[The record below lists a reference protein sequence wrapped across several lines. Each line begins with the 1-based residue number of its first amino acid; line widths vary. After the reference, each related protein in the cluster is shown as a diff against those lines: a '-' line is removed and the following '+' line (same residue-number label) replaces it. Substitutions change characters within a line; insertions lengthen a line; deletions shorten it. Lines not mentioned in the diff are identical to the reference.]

1 MVEPNTVDLR
11 ENPFAQQALQFA
23 SKNKVVD
30 QAKLGA
36 DVQKAAKTD
45 SAPSAQAQTQTV
57 PLASLNQLLSKFDVQ
72 RIPISRL
79 RLMRRD
85 PMIAFALFFIQ
96 AQLLRARWS
105 IKCPDAQ
112 VAAFVDNA
120 LREIWP
126 SLVMNYMN
134 KLTFG
139 WQAAVKRF
147 ALTNPDWTYI
157 DSNNP
162 NATESPVWDNGTI
175 QAVTWKPFVPLPP
188 EGAEPNWDDNGDFNG
203 IKYNPGLVQTSGGS
217 PPKGDPIDYDVLHS
231 LWFTN
236 ERESVHGCS
245 PGDEPVLTTNGYKP
259 IGELDPDTDLLV
271 SYEAN
276 KDTIRRG
283 GSNKPGFSFEVAS
296 RPYSGELLTVKAG
309 SESTRITPNHKLTV
323 RWTKECERH
332 WAVYLMRKGSDW
344 RIGVTKFNKE
354 KNYTCSGVSAR
365 MHAERADA
373 AWVLGVFDSK
383 HDALFHE
390 KLWSN
395 IYKVPDLTFVA
406 NDGSLSEH
414 CLTSDDLAAIW
425 SQIDSE
431 SGAKELLAARSLF
444 AEYPLYERSK
454 NGVAGRKIQ
463 SGYRV
468 KWTTAAANLIP
479 GLMEV
484 PVDPGSGQSPE
495 WHAVNVE
502 RSHFDGDVFSLDVEK
517 HHHYVSNGVI
527 TQNSLWGYPR
537 IGYAYR
543 FWWSFWFNWGL
554 ADRHFEKDA
563 DPPTIV
569 RYPPGR
575 TLADK
580 DGTQRD
586 SRAMALLIGNQARS
600 NSTIAMPSDVV
611 VDDQGMAKNTFEWS
625 IEFLKGGGN
634 FDVFEKRFA
643 QLQTMILRSCMVPEE
658 AFQAKGGSAGYNST
672 GQLQEAFQSSQIT
685 LMQELD
691 MDVNRYVIPQLVAAN
706 FADRNV
712 KAVKVTAGFDVED
725 IDLAKSI
732 IQGAANSDVQQLD
745 IDMRHLLDAVGLPV
759 LSPAAIQQKAQ
770 EKQAALDAQAQAMK
784 PDPQQPVPGQNG
796 QAGITKQGLYYD
808 ARETINLDDSKNTR
822 DALFLADLMAVGSLH
837 DHVVL
842 AEARALRGVWA
853 DTIKRD
859 FDDAAMLLSDY
870 QGKHLGLDETFFERW
885 QRRASDRVH
894 EAVTQTRRTLA
905 SIMRRG
911 STIEFERAGLTDF
924 SWDPQNSQLASDYL
938 RQRGLVLVDD
948 ITTTTRDEIKKLLAD
963 LVERNVAPEHIPS
976 LVRAHFEFFS
986 EWRANRLVRTEVV
999 NAYNYATLYAG
1010 LDHGIEQAQAIDAQL
1025 GPSRSDPE
1033 CIARNGRIFTLAEA
1047 IIEQGK
1053 EHPNGTLQWLLQ
1065 KTPTDKERLP
1075 VPDITARPGTD
1086 GLLPG

>member
-217 PPKGDPIDYDVLHS
+217 PPKGDPIDYDVLHCSPGDELVLTTNRGYVPIADLDDAKDKLVVWDKKQKRIARHKGFEFTKGSRNYAGDLISVHAGDSVARVTPNHKFTVRWNEEARSKHAVYLMRKGDWWRIGITRVAREESKSSGLGIRLSAEGGDAAWVLGMFDSKNEALFYERLWGQQYQIPDMVFQTSKWAYSSQSEHCLTTEQIESIWSQIDSASGALRLLDDLKLDAQYPFMSSGETSPRGTRGWTCNAVNMIAGCMEVPVDNGSVRADWKTIDIEHEDFQGEVFSIDVPPYHHYVSNGVVTQNS

-236 ERESVHGCS
+236 ERESVHG
-245 PGDEPVLTTNGYKP
+245 
-259 IGELDPDTDLLV
+259 
-271 SYEAN
+271 
-276 KDTIRRG
+276 
-283 GSNKPGFSFEVAS
+283 
-296 RPYSGELLTVKAG
+296 
-309 SESTRITPNHKLTV
+309 
-323 RWTKECERH
+323 
-332 WAVYLMRKGSDW
+332 
-344 RIGVTKFNKE
+344 
-354 KNYTCSGVSAR
+354 
-365 MHAERADA
+365 
-373 AWVLGVFDSK
+373 
-383 HDALFHE
+383 
-390 KLWSN
+390 
-395 IYKVPDLTFVA
+395 
-406 NDGSLSEH
+406 
-414 CLTSDDLAAIW
+414 
-425 SQIDSE
+425 
-431 SGAKELLAARSLF
+431 
-444 AEYPLYERSK
+444 
-454 NGVAGRKIQ
+454 
-463 SGYRV
+463 
-468 KWTTAAANLIP
+468 
-479 GLMEV
+479 
-484 PVDPGSGQSPE
+484 
-495 WHAVNVE
+495 
-502 RSHFDGDVFSLDVEK
+502 
-517 HHHYVSNGVI
+517 
-527 TQNSLWGYPR
+527 SLWGYPR

-580 DGTQRD
+580 DGQQRD

-706 FADRNV
+706 FSDRNV

-784 PDPQQPVPGQNG
+784 PDPQAPVPGQNG
-796 QAGITKQGLYYD
+796 QAGVTKQGLYYD
-808 ARETINLDDSKNTR
+808 ARESINLDDSKKTR
-822 DALFLADLMAVGSLH
+822 EALFLAELMAVGSLH

-842 AEARALRGVWA
+842 GEARALRGVWA
-853 DTIKRD
+853 EVIKRD
-859 FDDAAMLLSDY
+859 FDDAAMLLTDY
-870 QGKHLGLDETFFERW
+870 QGSHLGLDETFFERW
-885 QRRASDRVH
+885 QRRASERVH
-894 EAVTQTRRTLA
+894 EAVTQTRRVLA
-905 SIMRRG
+905 TVMRRG

-924 SWDPQNSQLASDYL
+924 SWDPQNSQLASEYL

-948 ITTTTRDEIKKLLAD
+948 ITTTTRNEIKTLLSD
-963 LVERNVAPEHIPS
+963 LVARNVAPEHIPS

-986 EWRANRLVRTEVV
+986 EWRADRLVRTEIVS
-999 NAYNYATLYAG
+999 AYNYATLYAG
-1010 LDHGIEQAQAIDAQL
+1010 LDHNIEQAQAIDAQL

-1033 CIARNGRIFTLAEA
+1033 CIDRNGRVFPLAEA

-1053 EHPNGTLQWLLQ
+1053 EHPQGTLQWVLL
-1065 KTPTDKERLP
+1065 KTPTDQERLP
-1075 VPDITARPGTD
+1075 VPDVTLRPGTA

>member
-23 SKNKVVD
+23 SKNKPVD

-112 VAAFVDNA
+112 VAAFIDNA

-162 NATESPVWDNGTI
+162 NATETPVWDNGTI

-236 ERESVHGCS
+236 ERESAHG
-245 PGDEPVLTTNGYKP
+245 
-259 IGELDPDTDLLV
+259 
-271 SYEAN
+271 
-276 KDTIRRG
+276 
-283 GSNKPGFSFEVAS
+283 
-296 RPYSGELLTVKAG
+296 
-309 SESTRITPNHKLTV
+309 
-323 RWTKECERH
+323 
-332 WAVYLMRKGSDW
+332 
-344 RIGVTKFNKE
+344 
-354 KNYTCSGVSAR
+354 
-365 MHAERADA
+365 
-373 AWVLGVFDSK
+373 
-383 HDALFHE
+383 
-390 KLWSN
+390 
-395 IYKVPDLTFVA
+395 
-406 NDGSLSEH
+406 
-414 CLTSDDLAAIW
+414 
-425 SQIDSE
+425 
-431 SGAKELLAARSLF
+431 
-444 AEYPLYERSK
+444 
-454 NGVAGRKIQ
+454 
-463 SGYRV
+463 
-468 KWTTAAANLIP
+468 
-479 GLMEV
+479 
-484 PVDPGSGQSPE
+484 
-495 WHAVNVE
+495 
-502 RSHFDGDVFSLDVEK
+502 
-517 HHHYVSNGVI
+517 
-527 TQNSLWGYPR
+527 SLWGYPR

-784 PDPQQPVPGQNG
+784 PDPQAPVPGKDG
-796 QAGITKQGLYYD
+796 QAGITQQGLYYD
-808 ARETINLDDSKNTR
+808 ARETINLDDSKKTR
-822 DALFLADLMAVGSLH
+822 EALFLADLMAVGSLH

-842 AEARALRGVWA
+842 GEAQALRNVWA
-853 DTIKRD
+853 DVIKRD

-870 QGKHLGLDETFFERW
+870 QGNHLGLDETFFERW

-894 EAVTQTRRTLA
+894 EAVAQTRRVLA
-905 SIMRRG
+905 TVMRRG

-924 SWDPQNSQLASDYL
+924 SWDPQNSKLASEYL

-948 ITTTTRDEIKKLLAD
+948 ITTTTRNEIKTLLAD
-963 LVERNVAPEHIPS
+963 LVERNVNPEHIPT

-986 EWRANRLVRTEVV
+986 DWRSARLVRTEIV

-1010 LDHGIEQAQAIDAQL
+1010 LDHNIEQAQAIDAQL

-1033 CIARNGRIFTLAEA
+1033 CIARNGRVFPLAEA
-1047 IIEQGK
+1047 IVEQGK
-1053 EHPNGTLQWLLQ
+1053 EHPNGTLQWVLL
-1065 KTPTDKERLP
+1065 KTPTDQERLP
-1075 VPDITARPGTD
+1075 VPDVTLRPGTT

>member
-126 SLVMNYMN
+126 SLVMTYMN

-139 WQAAVKRF
+139 YQAAVKRF

-157 DSNNP
+157 DSQNP
-162 NATESPVWDNGTI
+162 NATETPVWDNGSI

-188 EGAEPNWDDNGDFNG
+188 EGAEPIWDDNGDFNG
-203 IKYNPGLVQTSGGS
+203 INYNPGLVQVSGGS
-217 PPKGDPIDYDVLHS
+217 PPKGDPIEYDVLRS

-236 ERESVHGCS
+236 EAQSVHG
-245 PGDEPVLTTNGYKP
+245 
-259 IGELDPDTDLLV
+259 
-271 SYEAN
+271 
-276 KDTIRRG
+276 
-283 GSNKPGFSFEVAS
+283 
-296 RPYSGELLTVKAG
+296 
-309 SESTRITPNHKLTV
+309 
-323 RWTKECERH
+323 
-332 WAVYLMRKGSDW
+332 
-344 RIGVTKFNKE
+344 
-354 KNYTCSGVSAR
+354 
-365 MHAERADA
+365 
-373 AWVLGVFDSK
+373 
-383 HDALFHE
+383 
-390 KLWSN
+390 
-395 IYKVPDLTFVA
+395 
-406 NDGSLSEH
+406 
-414 CLTSDDLAAIW
+414 
-425 SQIDSE
+425 
-431 SGAKELLAARSLF
+431 
-444 AEYPLYERSK
+444 
-454 NGVAGRKIQ
+454 
-463 SGYRV
+463 
-468 KWTTAAANLIP
+468 
-479 GLMEV
+479 
-484 PVDPGSGQSPE
+484 
-495 WHAVNVE
+495 
-502 RSHFDGDVFSLDVEK
+502 
-517 HHHYVSNGVI
+517 
-527 TQNSLWGYPR
+527 SLWGYPR

-625 IEFLKGGGN
+625 IEFLRGGGN
-634 FDVFEKRFA
+634 FEVFEKRFA

-691 MDVNRYVIPQLVAAN
+691 MDVNRYVIPQIVAAN
-706 FADRNV
+706 FSDRNV
-712 KAVKVTAGFDVED
+712 KAVKITAGFDIED
-725 IDLAKSI
+725 IELAKSI
-732 IQGAANSDVQQLD
+732 IQGAANSDVAQLQL
-745 IDMRHLLDAVGLPV
+745 DMRHLLEAVGLPV
-759 LSPAAIQQKAQ
+759 LTPAEVQQAQ
-770 EKQAALDAQAQAMK
+770 ADKQAALEKQAQAMK
-784 PDPQQPVPGQNG
+784 PDPQSATPGKDG
-796 QAGITKQGLYYD
+796 QAGVNNQGLYYD
-808 ARETINLDDSKNTR
+808 ARETINLDDTR
-822 DALFLADLMAVGSLH
+822 KTRESLFLADLMAVGSLR

-842 AEARALRGVWA
+842 ADARSLRGVWA
-853 DTIKRD
+853 DVIRKD
-859 FDDAAMLLSDY
+859 FSDASALLVDY
-870 QGKHLGLDETFFERW
+870 QGQPLGFDETFFERW
-885 QRRASDRVH
+885 QRRASARVQ
-894 EAVTQTRRTLA
+894 EAVAQTRRVLA
-905 SIMRRG
+905 SVMRRG
-911 STIEFERAGLTDF
+911 STVEFERAGLSDY
-924 SWDPQNSQLASDYL
+924 SWDPLNSQLASDYIK
-938 RQRGLVLVDD
+938 QRGLALVED
-948 ITTTTRDEIKKLLAD
+948 ITSTTREEIRTLLSD
-963 LVERNVAPEHIPS
+963 LVSRNIPSDHIPS
-976 LVRAHFEFFS
+976 LVQAHFEFFS
-986 EWRANRLVRTEVV
+986 EWRADRLVRTEIV

-1010 LDHGIEQAQAIDAQL
+1010 LDAEIEQAQAIDAQL
-1025 GPSRSDPE
+1025 GPARSDKE
-1033 CIARNGRIFTLAEA
+1033 CIDRNGRVFSLAEA
-1047 IIEQGK
+1047 IIEQGR
-1053 EHPNGTLQWLLQ
+1053 EHPQGTLQWRLL
-1065 KTPTDKERLP
+1065 KEPTTAERLP
-1075 VPDITARPGTD
+1075 VPDMSLRPGTD
-1086 GLLPG
+1086 GITP